1 MAFSF
6 TDAGRGF
13 TDAGGDP
20 ARTSGSITYETP

>member
-20 ARTSGSITYETP
+20 AQPSGSTTYESS